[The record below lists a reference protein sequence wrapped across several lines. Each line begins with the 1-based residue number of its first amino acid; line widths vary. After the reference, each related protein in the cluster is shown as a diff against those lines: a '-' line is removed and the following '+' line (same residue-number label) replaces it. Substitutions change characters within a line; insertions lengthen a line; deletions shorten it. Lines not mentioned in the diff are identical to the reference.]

1 MQIDDVLPA
10 NLFHGDIY
18 DYFSSNRDGCVPW
31 LYAAS
36 AFRVAWIPARQIDSR
51 VDRASRQNDVGG
63 TVAVLWRILE
73 SEEWVEFS
81 ATLALRFVEFLDAGL
96 IRDASDRVVWQTCQ
110 EVGAVL
116 ITGNR
121 ASGDDSLEQTIRDH
135 AGAHSLPVVTIGDP
149 QRLVRDR
156 AWASECVIR
165 LLDLLERIETLRGT
179 GQLFIP

>member
-1 MQIDDVLPA
+1 VQIDDVLPA

-81 ATLALRFVEFLDAGL
+81 ATLALRFVEFLD
-96 IRDASDRVVWQTCQ
+96 
-110 EVGAVL
+110 VGV
-116 ITGNR
+116 
-121 ASGDDSLEQTIRDH
+121 DS
-135 AGAHSLPVVTIGDP
+135 
-149 QRLVRDR
+149 
-156 AWASECVIR
+156 
-165 LLDLLERIETLRGT
+165 
-179 GQLFIP
+179 